1 VEDEERRDAEEKR
14 EKAKVAAGP
23 LPKPNDWQR
32 AKVQQ
37 RRADPDVYVVDS
49 TIPLKSHA
57 RLCAERKPPRI
68 AKTNARHAE
77 KKTDFIK

>member
-1 VEDEERRDAEEKR
+1 VEDEERRDAEEKG

-37 RRADPDVYVVDS
+37 RRADPDAYIVDS
-49 TIPLKSHA
+49 TIPLKSLA
-57 RLCAERKPPRI
+57 CAQRENHPELRKR
-68 AKTNARHAE
+68 TLVVML
-77 KKTDFIK
+77 KKKN